1 MPAPVGSVK
10 RNRDDEDEKAEEG
23 KSNDEAPAKKKPSQS
38 PTLES
43 ENLKDAAVDGD
54 DLGTNPT
61 PIFLKKTYIMVDSC
75 DPDICA
81 WSADG
86 MSFIVKDP
94 DKFASD
100 IIPQYFDHSKFSSFA
115 RQLNCKFPS
124 DVF

>member
-43 ENLKDAAVDGD
+43 ENLKDAVDGD